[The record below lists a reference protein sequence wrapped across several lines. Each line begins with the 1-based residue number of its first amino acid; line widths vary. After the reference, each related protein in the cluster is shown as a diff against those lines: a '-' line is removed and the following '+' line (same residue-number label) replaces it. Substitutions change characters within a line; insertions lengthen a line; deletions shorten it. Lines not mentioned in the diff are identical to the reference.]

1 MAKTIEDVLSRRTRC
16 LLIDAQECI
25 KIAPLVA
32 KIMSSE
38 LNASENWEQEQIK
51 LFLNLAK
58 NYHL

>member
-16 LLIDAQECI
+16 LLIDAKECI
-25 KIAPLVA
+25 KIAPTVA